1 MAKKTRIVFGVT
13 DLIAFRVVCE
23 ECGGEEASSFSAHLP
38 PMHPTGV
45 LGATTSGKWVNNRI
59 G

>member
-1 MAKKTRIVFGVT
+1 MAKQTRIVFRVK

-38 PMHPTGV
+38 NAPDRRPSCHRFWEVGQ
-45 LGATTSGKWVNNRI
+45 
-59 G
+59 